1 MEQFCATY
9 SSTSLIKN
17 LYSLKTWYSDLY
29 KLDIKNSMN
38 SNNLRCFQDL
48 GAYETG
54 LSDKIINTKHMSNEG
69 I

>member
-1 MEQFCATY
+1 
-9 SSTSLIKN
+9 
-17 LYSLKTWYSDLY
+17 
-29 KLDIKNSMN
+29 MN

-54 LSDKIINTKHMSNEG
+54 LSDKIINMKHMSNEG